1 MGTPRAGIPG
11 VGITLSNPPLES
23 GRGREAVDM
32 GGGRRGLRQKIIRC
46 FSSRLIHLG
55 RSPSLP
61 VTSDILTSA
70 GSSLKRELRVELRS
84 SAQCRGVV

>member
-1 MGTPRAGIPG
+1 MLLGTPRAGIPG

-32 GGGRRGLRQKIIRC
+32 GGGRRGLRQN
-46 FSSRLIHLG
+46 FSYFFWGCVHLG
-55 RSPSLP
+55 KSPSLP
-61 VTSDILTSA
+61 VTSDIPTSA
-70 GSSLKRELRVELRS
+70 GSSLKRELREQRS